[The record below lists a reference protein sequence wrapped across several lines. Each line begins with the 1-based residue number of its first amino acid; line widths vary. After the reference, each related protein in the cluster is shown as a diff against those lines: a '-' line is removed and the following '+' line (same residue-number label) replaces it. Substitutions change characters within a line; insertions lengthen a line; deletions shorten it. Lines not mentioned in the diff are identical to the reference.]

1 MLKAK
6 IGEKGKVVIKWN
18 VLPIDRTPD
27 KEKEIISKFSKKYQ
41 IPRENIKVEPIF
53 VHKDKS
59 GQLKPLCDN
68 VVANINDPKFQQELF
83 KRYLEI
89 NEIKDYDF
97 SKILEI
103 DSLINSHIEYES
115 YENHKKY
122 ALKWIK
128 WSNFMSYGKDNYF
141 DFTKLHGMVLLT
153 SEPANQGGKTTFCL
167 DLFRFLLFGK
177 VTSREDG
184 WTLSKVFNK
193 HLPNETEVSVEGCV
207 EIDGVEYII
216 RRIVTRPKLEKRTSK
231 SKVQQKITYYKVVNG
246 EYINLEDGE
255 NLGEGNG
262 NDTNKAIKEAI
273 GNESDFDLMIC
284 VTSGN
289 LQDLISLKDTERGRL
304 VSRWIGLLPLEE
316 KDKVARDIYNKSIV
330 PNLYTSKYNKDEL
343 SKKVKQLESVND
355 VSNEAIDKI
364 SKEQKQ
370 IENDINESKAT
381 RDTLMRSKAQ
391 IDETLTK
398 VDVTTLNEKLIRIKK
413 DGEEKRALSRK
424 YKEQLTLIG
433 DIKFNE
439 QDYIKVD
446 KECTKMNI
454 DLATKRERLKSIKKD
469 ITSLEKS
476 EYCPTCGAKLKNVDN
491 SKLINE
497 KKQEMSCLITEGKNL
512 AKSLKE
518 KESEKGKLS
527 IVRGQYNEKV
537 KLQLTLDK
545 VAVDIDNL
553 LSQYKETSRILKE
566 IERNKQTI
574 EQNNKIELSIRN
586 IDIKIK
592 NLETSYSKVQ
602 SQINEERNNIAFNNK
617 VIEDTNK
624 IIEMLNK
631 EVSTIRNWKLYLDM
645 IGKHG
650 ISKLVVRNA
659 LPIINGELER
669 LLNGICDFTVEVSID
684 DRNDVAFYLIHDG
697 VKSSLGSGSGFEQTV
712 SSIALRCVLSKIS
725 TFSKPSFVVFDEI
738 LGGVADEN
746 YDQIKSLYDKIVK
759 DYSVI
764 LQISH
769 LKQIYDWHDTIIT
782 VKKENNISRIVRS

>member
-27 KEKEIISKFSKKYQ
+27 KEKEIISKFSKKYR

-53 VHKDKS
+53 VHKDKN

-83 KRYLEI
+83 KRYLEA

-97 SKILEI
+97 LKILEI

-216 RRIVTRPKLEKRTSK
+216 RRIVTRPKLEKRTPK
-231 SKVQQKITYYKVVNG
+231 SKVQQKIIYYKVVNG
-246 EYINLEDGE
+246 EYINLEDSE

-330 PNLYTSKYNKDEL
+330 PSLYTSKYNKDEL
-343 SKKVKQLESVND
+343 SKKVKQLESVNSA
-355 VSNEAIDKI
+355 SNETIDKI

-370 IENDINESKAT
+370 IENDINESKTT
-381 RDTLMRSKAQ
+381 RDTLMQSKAQ

-398 VDVTTLNEKLIRIKK
+398 VDVTTLNERLIRIKK
-413 DGEEKRALSRK
+413 NGEEKRVLSQK

-454 DLATKRERLKSIKKD
+454 DLATKRERLKLIKKD
-469 ITSLEKS
+469 IASLEKS

-518 KESEKGKLS
+518 KESEKEKLS
-527 IVRGQYNEKV
+527 LVREQYNEKV

-553 LSQYKETSRILKE
+553 LSQYKETNRILKE

-586 IDIKIK
+586 IGIKIK
-592 NLETSYSKVQ
+592 NLETVYSKVQ
-602 SQINEERNNIAFNNK
+602 AQINEERNNIAFNNK

-782 VKKENNISRIVRS
+782 IKKENNISRIVRS